1 MQMCSP
7 TLAMIVAA
15 SQAQASGGAPRVL
28 AWVGVLIVLVLAGA
42 VAVLLIRRRVLGS
55 QGTGE
60 GAESLMQSL
69 RRLRDEGRMTPE
81 EYEAARRSMAKRVS
95 ASMSQRAE
103 RRASKGS

>member
-1 MQMCSP
+1 MQLMSP
-7 TLAMIVAA
+7 IIPVILAAA
-15 SQAQASGGAPRVL
+15 STTGGTSRLL
-28 AWVGVLIVLVLAGA
+28 AWVVVLIVLVLAGA

-55 QGTGE
+55 QGTGD

-69 RRLRDEGRMTPE
+69 RRLRDEGRMTHE

-95 ASMSQRAE
+95 ASMSQRVE

>member
-1 MQMCSP
+1 
-7 TLAMIVAA
+7 
-15 SQAQASGGAPRVL
+15 
-28 AWVGVLIVLVLAGA
+28 
-42 VAVLLIRRRVLGS
+42 
-55 QGTGE
+55 
-60 GAESLMQSL
+60 MQSL